1 MMNVKVGTDVD
12 VVNKIRALKQV
23 VGVYEVYSIYDIL
36 VELKT
41 DTMEELEDTV
51 SSKIRT
57 LENVLNTH
65 TMIVAEKMSTGH

>member
-1 MMNVKVGTDVD
+1 MMNVKVGTDVG
-12 VVNKIRALKQV
+12 VVNQIKALKQV

-41 DTMEELEDTV
+41 DTMEELEETV

-65 TMIVAEKMSTGH
+65 TMIVAEKMSAGR